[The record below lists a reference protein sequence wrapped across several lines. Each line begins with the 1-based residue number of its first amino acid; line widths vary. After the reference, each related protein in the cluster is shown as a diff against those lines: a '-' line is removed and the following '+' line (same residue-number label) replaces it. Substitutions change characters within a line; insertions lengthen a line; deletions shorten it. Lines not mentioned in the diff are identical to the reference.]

1 MKIWQTVSLLIILM
15 CLFFEEVA
23 LGKIHFEIS
32 WLLKGFWYFLSNYWK
47 AWVWI
52 PRLTGVNI
60 ISASIIAY
68 LTIWFQSNFVPTMK
82 IMGLLWFLNLG
93 QYWNKIKWLDWL
105 LQNFLRTET
114 HLVKKS
120 LIVPHMH
127 FLVWQEISNHSWSKA
142 QPSSLFVIGHYH

>member
-1 MKIWQTVSLLIILM
+1 M
-15 CLFFEEVA
+15 CLFFEEA
-23 LGKIHFEIS
+23 ASGKIHFEIS

-52 PRLTGVNI
+52 QEISRLTVTSVNI
-60 ISASIIAY
+60 FLIQNRLSNESLDYIPI
-68 LTIWFQSNFVPTMK
+68 LFQLK
-82 IMGLLWFLNLG
+82 IMGLLWFLNLE
-93 QYWNKIKWLDWL
+93 QNWNKMKSLDWL
-105 LQNFLRTET
+105 LQNFLRSET

-127 FLVWQEISNHSWSKA
+127 FLVWQGISNHSWSKA